1 VEQVLNPI
9 GIDPITGSEQKE
21 AKIKK
26 KNRTKYKTKIR
37 KNRQLT
43 DN

>member
-1 VEQVLNPI
+1 VEQVLNPT

-26 KNRTKYKTKIR
+26 KKTEQNTKQK
-37 KNRQLT
+37 
-43 DN
+43 